1 MDPEPQ
7 SPSDVPGEGELWEG
21 NVYLGVG
28 RLRARATRVEAPSG
42 PAAEPRIHRE
52 TG

>member
-28 RLRARATRVEAPSG
+28 RLRAG
-42 PAAEPRIHRE
+42 PPGWRHPVVRLQS
-52 TG
+52 